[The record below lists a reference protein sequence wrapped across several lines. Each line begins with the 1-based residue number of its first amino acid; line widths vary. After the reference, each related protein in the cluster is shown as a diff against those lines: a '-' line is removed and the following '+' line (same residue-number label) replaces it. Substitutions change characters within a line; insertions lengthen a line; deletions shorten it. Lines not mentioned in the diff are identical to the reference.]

1 MALSWTMDKIGPMCR
16 TVEDCVVVFNA
27 IYGPD
32 GRDNTV
38 VDAAFAWN
46 PDVTLSKLRIG
57 YIPREF
63 EPPAPP
69 APGGEGRGDAAG
81 GRGEGGGRGRGP
93 ATPEERRRLEERSKL
108 LNEALA
114 VYRKAGAKLE
124 EIELPGTR
132 IANMIGFIL
141 STEAAAAFDDLTRSP
156 EIADP
161 SLNTWPNSFRT
172 HRFVPAVEYIRA
184 QRARTLLMRQ
194 MDELMSKYD
203 VLITTTGG
211 QSLGLTNLTGHPA
224 VALKAGFVNNTPI
237 EIMVTGRLYD
247 EATMLRVAL
256 AYERAT
262 KWHTMHPTL

>member
-1 MALSWTMDKIGPMCR
+1 MKRRGGVKAPVAER
-16 TVEDCVVVFNA
+16 VRAV
-27 IYGPD
+27 
-32 GRDNTV
+32 
-38 VDAAFAWN
+38 AAAQRH
-46 PDVTLSKLRIG
+46 PKSG
-57 YIPREF
+57 S
-63 EPPAPP
+63 
-69 APGGEGRGDAAG
+69 
-81 GRGEGGGRGRGP
+81 
-93 ATPEERRRLEERSKL
+93 RLEERSKV
-108 LNEALA
+108 LNAALD
-114 VYRKAGAKLE
+114 VYRKAGATLE
-124 EIELPGTR
+124 AIELPGTR
-132 IANMIGFIL
+132 IANMISFIL
-141 STEAAAAFDDLTRSP
+141 NTEAAAAFDDLTRSP

-203 VLITTTGG
+203 VFISSTNS

-224 VALKAGFVNNTPI
+224 VALKAGFVNNAPV